1 MAASPPQIVGKR
13 PRRLTDL
20 DLLLIS
26 LFAKGLGTGEILAHL
41 LEVYVASVSKG
52 TVSRITEKVVEH
64 MTALVEPAVSR
75 RGRRRNNY

>member
-1 MAASPPQIVGKR
+1 MAKR